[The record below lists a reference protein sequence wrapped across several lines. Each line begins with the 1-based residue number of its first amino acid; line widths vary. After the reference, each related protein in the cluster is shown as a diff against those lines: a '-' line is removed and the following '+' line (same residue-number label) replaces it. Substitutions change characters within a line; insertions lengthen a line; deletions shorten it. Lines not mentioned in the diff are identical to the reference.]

1 MRVVFASQPNT
12 VFTNQPSTVIKIDKI
27 VLRQM
32 NWVDMEGLPIYSNNQ
47 VDTLLSAKIDVLDN
61 PTWSEI
67 DEVLNQ

>member
-12 VFTNQPSTVIKIDKI
+12 VFTSQPDTVIKIDKI

-67 DEVLNQ
+67 DEILNQ

>member
-1 MRVVFASQPNT
+1 MRIVFA
-12 VFTNQPSTVIKIDKI
+12 NQPETVIKIDKI

-47 VDTLLSAKIDVLDN
+47 VDTFLSAKIDVLDN

-67 DEVLNQ
+67 DEILNQ

>member
-32 NWVDMEGLPIYSNNQ
+32 NWVDMEGLPIYTNSE
-47 VDTLLSAKIDVLDN
+47 VDALLDDKIDVMEN
-61 PTWSEI
+61 TEWTEI
-67 DEVLNQ
+67 DELLV